1 LKLITTE
8 EGTAVLEYNP
18 LSLQETVPFFRLF
31 TFSNE
36 CFCTQIGSVIF
47 REAKELFFRP
57 QGSSDVCSC
66 LTSLSNTWNKW
77 AFWKCCLVY
86 LYYI

>member
-1 LKLITTE
+1 MME

-36 CFCTQIGSVIF
+36 YLCIQIGSVIF
-47 REAKELFFRP
+47 HEARELFFHP
-57 QGSSDVCSC
+57 QGSSDVRSC
-66 LTSLSNTWNKW
+66 LISLSL
-77 AFWKCCLVY
+77 A
-86 LYYI
+86 